1 VLDRFLAFLDSPL
14 DPRAGRAMLAFA
26 AAILLGFAILF
37 VLGAGGSD
45 RTPVSRESAP
55 SGPARPLTQ
64 LPPQPVTGDTYG
76 AKREKHVRRQDPQ
89 DERGSPAAGRAA
101 EALRS
106 RRALQHVPY
115 RTPALTVLLRGARG
129 GRAVLRVSA
138 ATFRAAR
145 RGWRRFLRRYDDV
158 GRAYLP
164 ILRVERGS
172 DG

>member
-14 DPRAGRAMLAFA
+14 DPRAGRAMLALA

-37 VLGAGGSD
+37 VLGAGGSE
-45 RTPVSRESAP
+45 RTRASRESAP
-55 SGPARPLTQ
+55 VGAGRPLGH
-64 LPPQPVTGDTYG
+64 LPPPPVAGDVYR

-101 EALRS
+101 RALRS
-106 RRALQHVPY
+106 RRVLQQVPY
-115 RTPALTVLLRGARG
+115 RTAALTVLLIGARG

-138 ATFRAAR
+138 ATVRAAR
-145 RGWRRFLRRYDDV
+145 KGWRRFLRRYDDV

-164 ILRVERGS
+164 IFKAERGS